1 MSPQTPAVSKNK
13 ASAATKK
20 SKPHQAISPELG
32 ERESRTPGDNAPKVL
47 GSVAQENEAPGSAA
61 HGDVSHGDAG
71 HGEVSLG
78 NAAHGDAGH
87 GSAAHGD
94 VSHGDAGHGDVSHGN
109 AAQGEVSLGN
119 AAHGDAAHDASDEH
133 CNCSYC
139 RSGRSVRHLL
149 DQESG
154 LIPSD
159 DVEVLAAFFKALSDP
174 SRLNIVCVLLTYNE
188 LSVGDIAAHTKM
200 SISAVSHQL
209 AILRMRNLVTVQKQ
223 GVKNIYKL
231 SDHHVSK
238 VIELAIEHICE

>member
-61 HGDVSHGDAG
+61 HGDVSHGDA
-71 HGEVSLG
+71 
-78 NAAHGDAGH
+78 AH
-87 GSAAHGD
+87 
-94 VSHGDAGHGDVSHGN
+94 
-109 AAQGEVSLGN
+109 GEVSLGN

>member
-61 HGDVSHGDAG
+61 HGDVSHGDAAQ
-71 HGEVSLG
+71 GEVSLG

-94 VSHGDAGHGDVSHGN
+94 VSHGDAAH
-109 AAQGEVSLGN
+109 GEVSLGN
-119 AAHGDAAHDASDEH
+119 VSHGDAAHDASDEH

>member
-47 GSVAQENEAPGSAA
+47 GSVAQENEAP
-61 HGDVSHGDAG
+61 
-71 HGEVSLG
+71 
-78 NAAHGDAGH
+78 